1 MLFDIA
7 LGNELALKQMG
18 TIFLVVGIVL
28 VKISTVNLNT
38 MDYEIKVLYAKQGL
52 GRALDP
58 CTNGALLSSAPVNCN
73 PHLIVHR
80 IR

>member
-1 MLFDIA
+1 MLFDID

-52 GRALDP
+52 GRALDL
-58 CTNGALLSSAPVNCN
+58 CTNGA
-73 PHLIVHR
+73 
-80 IR
+80 